1 MQFSIAADVGNAQI
15 NLGKSSSNDFKIGNV
30 CDLNVDYCN
39 TLKKW
44 NHTNVQQITNKM
56 KKKKKSRSFEKYF
69 QELHAFIWLVSVIP
83 KHFEKKKRSSEI
95 T

>member
-56 KKKKKSRSFEKYF
+56 KKKKISFFRKVFSRIACIHLAGFSHSKAFREK
-69 QELHAFIWLVSVIP
+69 ETII
-83 KHFEKKKRSSEI
+83 
-95 T
+95 